1 MSGFYLFSLIFSIF
15 TFLYIINEN
24 AKMKKI
30 SSLLDGTDE
39 VDKND
44 IFIKNSQK
52 HKSQEILEKTDKLLK
67 KIRLYDENISL
78 KIFSSFGVFLFIY
91 ICNIIFTLQISQA
104 LLGMMAILII
114 SVSFLAPNYLQKIII
129 ESRIQKISRD
139 IPMFVDLLAICVQS
153 GMNIEGAIKFLEN
166 SIGQINKGFAPFL
179 SRIVLKSEI
188 SGLEVA
194 IDELQKE
201 LPSTEISMMCT
212 TLKQSLRYGSGIY
225 ESLMNLSMEIREL
238 ELLKTEE
245 AIGKLSAKMSIPL
258 ILFFMFPV
266 IIIIAAPGVMK
277 VLKGF

>member
-1 MSGFYLFSLIFSIF
+1 MSIFYLFSLIFGF
-15 TFLYIINEN
+15 FGLFYGLYEN
-24 AKMKKI
+24 SKIKKI
-30 SSLLDGTDE
+30 HILFGKTQ
-39 VDKND
+39 KND
-44 IFIKNSQK
+44 FFTKNYQK
-52 HKSQEILEKTDKLLK
+52 HRSQEILEKSDTLLK
-67 KIRLYDENISL
+67 NIRLYDENITF
-78 KIFSSFGVFLFIY
+78 KILSAFMVFLLTY
-91 ICNIIFTLQISQA
+91 VCNIIFSLHISQA
-104 LLGMMAILII
+104 LLGMIGIIAILT
-114 SVSFLAPNYLQKIII
+114 SFLAPSYLQKIII
-129 ESRIQKISRD
+129 DSRIQKISRD

-153 GMNIEGAIKFLEN
+153 GMNIEGAIKFLEG
-166 SIGQINKGFAPFL
+166 SVGQINKGFAPFL

-194 IDELQKE
+194 IDDLQKE
-201 LPSTEISMMCT
+201 LPSTEISMMCA

-225 ESLMNLSMEIREL
+225 ETLMNLSMEIREL